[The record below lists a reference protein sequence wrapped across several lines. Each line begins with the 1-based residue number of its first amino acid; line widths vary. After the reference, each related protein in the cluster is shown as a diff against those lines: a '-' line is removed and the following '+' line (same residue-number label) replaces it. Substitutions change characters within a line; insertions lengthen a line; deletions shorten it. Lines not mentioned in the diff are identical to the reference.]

1 MWLGEHNLTSLQH
14 MADLQLLKCFK
25 YKVLGSKRGDFTPGP
40 ILMAQPV
47 YTNLEVVVE
56 LQW

>member
-47 YTNLEVVVE
+47 YTNLDWAIE
-56 LQW
+56 LC